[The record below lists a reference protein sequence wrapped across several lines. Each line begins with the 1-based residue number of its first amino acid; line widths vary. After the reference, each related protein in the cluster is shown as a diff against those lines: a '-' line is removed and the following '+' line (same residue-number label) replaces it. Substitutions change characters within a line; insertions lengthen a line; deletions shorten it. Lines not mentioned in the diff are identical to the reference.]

1 MITLVLGGAR
11 SGKSSFAQQI
21 AWQRGGYDVI
31 YLATALNG
39 DEEMAARIKDHRQ
52 SRPIE
57 WKTIEEPLQVSKIFS
72 ALPPGQVVVLDCL
85 TILISNILL
94 REAEAG
100 PADFDFAAAG
110 NEKEVF
116 LEIERML
123 KYSRKKKLD
132 LIMVSNEV
140 GQSLVPTYRLG
151 RLFRDVVGRANQM
164 LAGVAEQVYLLYAGL
179 PVEIKE
185 LAQKHLNQYHNGGD
199 E

>member
-31 YLATALNG
+31 YLATALSG

-52 SRPIE
+52 NRPIE

-100 PADFDFAAAG
+100 PTDFDFAAAG

-116 LEIERML
+116 LEIEMML
-123 KYSRKKKLD
+123 KYSREKKLD

-151 RLFRDVVGRANQM
+151 RLFRDVVGRANQL
-164 LAGVAEQVYLLYAGL
+164 LAGVAEQVYLLYTGR
-179 PVEIKE
+179 
-185 LAQKHLNQYHNGGD
+185 N
-199 E
+199 

>member
-31 YLATALNG
+31 YLATALSG

-52 SRPIE
+52 NRPIE
-57 WKTIEEPLQVSKIFS
+57 WKTIEEPLQVSKIFA

-100 PADFDFAAAG
+100 PTDFDFAAAG
-110 NEKEVF
+110 NEQEIF
-116 LEIERML
+116 LELEMML
-123 KYSRKKKLD
+123 KHSREKKLD

-151 RLFRDVVGRANQM
+151 RLYRDVVGRANQL
-164 LAGVAEQVYLLYAGL
+164 LAGAAEQVYLLYAGL

-185 LAQKHLNQYHNGGD
+185 LARKHLNQYHNGGD

>member
-31 YLATALNG
+31 YLATALSG

-52 SRPIE
+52 NRPIE

-100 PADFDFAAAG
+100 PTDFDFAAAG

-116 LEIERML
+116 LEIEMML
-123 KYSRKKKLD
+123 KYSREKKLD

-151 RLFRDVVGRANQM
+151 RLFRDVVGRANQL

-185 LAQKHLNQYHNGGD
+185 LAQKHLNQYHNGRD

>member
-31 YLATALNG
+31 YLATALSG

-52 SRPIE
+52 NRPIE
-57 WKTIEEPLQVSKIFS
+57 WKTVEEPLQVSKIFS

-100 PADFDFAAAG
+100 PTDFDFAAAG

-116 LEIERML
+116 WELEVML
-123 KYSRKKKLD
+123 KHSREKKLD

-151 RLFRDVVGRANQM
+151 RLFRDVVGRANQL

>member
-31 YLATALNG
+31 YLATALSG

-100 PADFDFAAAG
+100 PTDFDFAAAG

-116 LEIERML
+116 LEIEMML
-123 KYSRKKKLD
+123 KHSREKKLD

-151 RLFRDVVGRANQM
+151 RLYRDVVGRANQL

>member
-31 YLATALNG
+31 YLATALSG

-52 SRPIE
+52 NRPIE

-100 PADFDFAAAG
+100 PTDFDFAAAG

-116 LEIERML
+116 WELEKML
-123 KYSRKKKLD
+123 KHCREKKLD

-151 RLFRDVVGRANQM
+151 RLYRDVVGRANQL
-164 LAGVAEQVYLLYAGL
+164 LAGVAGQVYLLYAGL

-185 LAQKHLNQYHNGGD
+185 LAQKHLEQYHNGGD

>member
-31 YLATALNG
+31 YLATALSG

-52 SRPIE
+52 NRPIE

-100 PADFDFAAAG
+100 PTDFDFAAAG

-116 LEIERML
+116 LEIEMML
-123 KYSRKKKLD
+123 KYSREKKLD

-151 RLFRDVVGRANQM
+151 RLFRDVVGRANQL

>member
-31 YLATALNG
+31 YLATALSG

-52 SRPIE
+52 NRPIE
-57 WKTIEEPLQVSKIFS
+57 WKTIEEPLQISKIFL

-100 PADFDFAAAG
+100 PTDFDFAAAG

-116 LEIERML
+116 LELEMML
-123 KYSRKKKLD
+123 KHSREKKLD

-151 RLFRDVVGRANQM
+151 RFFRDVVGRANQL

>member
-31 YLATALNG
+31 YLATALSG

-52 SRPIE
+52 NRPIE

-100 PADFDFAAAG
+100 PTDFDFAAAG

-116 LEIERML
+116 LEIEMML
-123 KYSRKKKLD
+123 KHSREKKLD

-151 RLFRDVVGRANQM
+151 RLYRDVVGRANQL
-164 LAGVAEQVYLLYAGL
+164 LAGVAGQVYLLYAGL

-185 LAQKHLNQYHNGGD
+185 LAQKHLEQYHNGGD

>member
-31 YLATALNG
+31 YLATALSG

-52 SRPIE
+52 NRPIE

-72 ALPPGQVVVLDCL
+72 ALPLGQVVVLDCL

-100 PADFDFAAAG
+100 PTDFDFAAAG

-116 LEIERML
+116 LEIEMML
-123 KYSRKKKLD
+123 KHSREKKLD

-151 RLFRDVVGRANQM
+151 RLFRDVVGRANQL

>member
-31 YLATALNG
+31 YLATALSG

-100 PADFDFAAAG
+100 PTDFDFAAAG

-116 LEIERML
+116 LEIEMML
-123 KYSRKKKLD
+123 KHSREKKLD

-151 RLFRDVVGRANQM
+151 RLYRDVVGRANQL

-185 LAQKHLNQYHNGGD
+185 LAQKHLNQYHNGAD

>member
-31 YLATALNG
+31 YLATALSG

-52 SRPIE
+52 NRPIE

-100 PADFDFAAAG
+100 PTDFDFAAAG

-116 LEIERML
+116 LEIEMML
-123 KYSRKKKLD
+123 KYSREKKLD
-132 LIMVSNEV
+132 LVIVSNEV

-151 RLFRDVVGRANQM
+151 RLYRDVVGRANQL

>member
-31 YLATALNG
+31 YLATALSG

-52 SRPIE
+52 NRPIE

-100 PADFDFAAAG
+100 PTDFDFAAAG

-116 LEIERML
+116 LEIEMML
-123 KYSRKKKLD
+123 KHSREKKLD
-132 LIMVSNEV
+132 LVIVSNEV

-151 RLFRDVVGRANQM
+151 RLFRDVVGRANQL

-185 LAQKHLNQYHNGGD
+185 LAQKHLNQYHNGRD

>member
-31 YLATALNG
+31 YLATALSG

-52 SRPIE
+52 NRPIE

-100 PADFDFAAAG
+100 PTDFDFAAAS

-116 LEIERML
+116 LEIEMML
-123 KYSRKKKLD
+123 KHSREKKLD

-151 RLFRDVVGRANQM
+151 RLYRDVVGRANQL
-164 LAGVAEQVYLLYAGL
+164 LAGVAGQVYLLYAGL

-185 LAQKHLNQYHNGGD
+185 LAQKHLEQYHNGGD

>member
-31 YLATALNG
+31 YLATALSG

-52 SRPIE
+52 NRPIE

-72 ALPPGQVVVLDCL
+72 ALPSGQVVVLDCL

-100 PADFDFAAAG
+100 PTDFDFAATG
-110 NEKEVF
+110 NEKEIF
-116 LEIERML
+116 LEIEMML
-123 KYSRKKKLD
+123 KHSREKKLD

-151 RLFRDVVGRANQM
+151 RLYRDVVGRANQL
-164 LAGVAEQVYLLYAGL
+164 LAGVAGQVYLLYAGL

-185 LAQKHLNQYHNGGD
+185 LAQKHLEQYHNGGD

>member
-31 YLATALNG
+31 YLATALSG

-52 SRPIE
+52 NRPIE

-100 PADFDFAAAG
+100 PTDFDFAATG

-116 LEIERML
+116 LEIEMML
-123 KYSRKKKLD
+123 KHSREKKLD

-151 RLFRDVVGRANQM
+151 RLYRDVVGRANQL
-164 LAGVAEQVYLLYAGL
+164 LAGVAGQVYLLYAGL

-185 LAQKHLNQYHNGGD
+185 LAQKHLEQYHNGGD